1 VWFEGSVTMIIIL
14 LVLSFIYHS
23 PQAALKV
30 ETRFDEQKNLSTQ
43 SLGPV
48 RLSGPKNRYHSLD
61 FSLSRSYEGTA
72 STAPDRIN
80 FELVS
85 VVKARLLNSDLY
97 VVFVVDGKQVHFS
110 SNRSAIRNPVP
121 GRLWIGERMIFSIP
135 IEDFLK
141 ITNAEKLSLKMGA
154 DVFDFN
160 DTSREALRVFLA
172 AVRP

>member
-1 VWFEGSVTMIIIL
+1 MITIL
-14 LVLSFIYHS
+14 LILSFMSQS
-23 PQAALKV
+23 PQGALKV
-30 ETRFDEQKNLSTQ
+30 DVRFDEQKNLTTQ

-61 FSLSRSYEGTA
+61 FTLSRSYEGTT
-72 STAPDRIN
+72 STAPDTIN

-97 VVFVVDGKQVHFS
+97 VVFVIDGKQVHFS

-135 IEDFLK
+135 YEDFVK
-141 ITNAEKLSLKMGA
+141 ITNAEKLSLKMGSE
-154 DVFDFN
+154 VFDF
-160 DTSREALRVFLA
+160 DTSAQKALRQFLA
-172 AVRP
+172 AK

>member
-1 VWFEGSVTMIIIL
+1 MISTL
-14 LVLSFIYHS
+14 LLLSLICQS

-30 ETRFDEQKNLSTQ
+30 ETRFDEQRNLTTR

-48 RLSGPKNRYHSLD
+48 RLSGPKYRYHSLG
-61 FSLSRSYEGTA
+61 FSLSHSYDGTTPTT
-72 STAPDRIN
+72 SERIT

-97 VVFVVDGKQVHFS
+97 VVFVVDGTPIHFS

-135 IEDFLK
+135 YGDFVR
-141 ITNAEKLSLKMGA
+141 ITNAEKLSLKMGG
-154 DVFDFN
+154 DVFDF
-160 DTSREALRVFLA
+160 DESTREALRIFLS
-172 AVRP
+172 AVKNSEEP

>member
-1 VWFEGSVTMIIIL
+1 MVTIL
-14 LVLSFIYHS
+14 LILSFISQS

-30 ETRFDEQKNLSTQ
+30 EARFDEQKNLTTH

-61 FSLSRSYEGTA
+61 FTLSRSYEGTTP
-72 STAPDRIN
+72 TAPNRIE

-97 VVFVVDGKQVHFS
+97 VVFVIDGKQVHFS

-121 GRLWIGERMIFSIP
+121 GRLWIANE
-135 IEDFLK
+135 
-141 ITNAEKLSLKMGA
+141 
-154 DVFDFN
+154 
-160 DTSREALRVFLA
+160 
-172 AVRP
+172 

>member
-1 VWFEGSVTMIIIL
+1 MITIL
-14 LVLSFIYHS
+14 LILSFICQS
-23 PQAALKV
+23 PHAAPRV
-30 ETRFDEQKNLSTQ
+30 ETRFDEQKNLTTQ

-61 FSLSRSYEGTA
+61 FTLSRSYEGTTSA
-72 STAPDRIN
+72 APNRIN

-97 VVFVVDGKQVHFS
+97 VVFVIDGKQVHFS

-121 GRLWIGERMIFSIP
+121 GRLWIGERMIFSLP
-135 IEDFLK
+135 YDEFVK

-160 DTSREALRVFLA
+160 DTSREALRQFLA
-172 AVRP
+172 AINN

>member
-1 VWFEGSVTMIIIL
+1 MIATL
-14 LVLSFIYHS
+14 LLLSLICQS

-30 ETRFDEQKNLSTQ
+30 ETRFDEQKNLTTQ

-48 RLSGPKNRYHSLD
+48 RLSGPKYRYHSLD
-61 FSLSRSYEGTA
+61 FSLSRSFNGRT
-72 STAPDRIN
+72 TPTTPDRIN

-97 VVFVVDGKQVHFS
+97 VVFVADGKPIHFS

-135 IEDFLK
+135 YHDFVR
-141 ITNAEKLSLKMGA
+141 ITNAEKLSLKMGG
-154 DVFDFN
+154 DVFDF
-160 DTSREALRVFLA
+160 DESTREALRVFLA
-172 AVRP
+172 AVKNSEQP